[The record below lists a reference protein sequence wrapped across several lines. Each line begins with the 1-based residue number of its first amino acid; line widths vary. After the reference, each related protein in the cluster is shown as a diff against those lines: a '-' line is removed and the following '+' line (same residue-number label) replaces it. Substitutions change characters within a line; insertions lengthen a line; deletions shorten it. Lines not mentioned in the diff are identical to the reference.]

1 MTENIGKVDRI
12 ARIIVALIMAGLY
25 IGGVIT
31 GAPGLVMLGFGIFFV
46 ITSFFRFC
54 PVYLPLV
61 LVLAKRKRKVPN
73 LKVCF

>member
-54 PVYLPLV
+54 PVYLPFGLSTCKKKEES
-61 LVLAKRKRKVPN
+61 A
-73 LKVCF
+73 